1 MEVHAHT
8 HTPRKKWTHYFWE
21 FLMLFLAV
29 FCGFLAENFRE
40 HQIEHKRTVRY
51 AKQFINEI
59 ELDTAQF
66 EDGVQFTNGKL
77 YDTDSLLGALDR
89 KDLKEIYY
97 QALKADDYYI
107 AKFHSATF
115 EQIKNSG
122 YLRNFRSDSLITA
135 IQDYIN
141 LRENV
146 EIVQDALSTF
156 YNQQLTPFLN
166 KNVDRQYQ
174 LKGNYRRRVVFDSIW
189 MRSGKE
195 HDKLIDQ
202 PEVIMEFR
210 NLIIGLRTS
219 FYLGGLYK
227 ILTIKSVML
236 ITLLK
241 KEFDIK

>member
-1 MEVHAHT
+1 MEVHTHSHT
-8 HTPRKKWTHYFWE
+8 ERKKWTHYLWE

-40 HQIEHKRTVRY
+40 HQFEHKRTVRY
-51 AKQFINEI
+51 AMQFINEI

-66 EDGVQFTNGKL
+66 KVGVQFTSRKL
-77 YDTDSLLGALDR
+77 YDTDSLLGALNR

-97 QALKADDYYI
+97 QALKADDYYV

-146 EIVQDALSTF
+146 EIVQNALSTF

-174 LKGNYRRRVVFDSIW
+174 LKGNYRRRAVFDRIW
-189 MRSGKE
+189 MR
-195 HDKLIDQ
+195 
-202 PEVIMEFR
+202 
-210 NLIIGLRTS
+210 
-219 FYLGGLYK
+219 
-227 ILTIKSVML
+227 
-236 ITLLK
+236 
-241 KEFDIK
+241 FDWGASYERIRQVVA

>member
-1 MEVHAHT
+1 MEVHSHT
-8 HTPRKKWTHYFWE
+8 HTARRKWTHYLWE

-29 FCGFLAENFRE
+29 FCGFMAENFRE
-40 HQIEHKRTVRY
+40 HQFEHKRTVRY
-51 AKQFINEI
+51 AMQFINEI

-66 EDGVQFTNGKL
+66 EVGVRFTSRKL

-97 QALKADDYYI
+97 QALKADDYYVT
-107 AKFHSATF
+107 KFHSATF

-146 EIVQDALSTF
+146 EIVQHSLSTF

-174 LKGNYRRRVVFDSIW
+174 LKGNYRKRVVFDSIW

-202 PEVIMEFR
+202 PAVITEFR

-219 FYLGGLYK
+219 YYLEGLYK
-227 ILTIKSVML
+227 LLTVKSVML

-241 KEFDIK
+241 KEFHIK